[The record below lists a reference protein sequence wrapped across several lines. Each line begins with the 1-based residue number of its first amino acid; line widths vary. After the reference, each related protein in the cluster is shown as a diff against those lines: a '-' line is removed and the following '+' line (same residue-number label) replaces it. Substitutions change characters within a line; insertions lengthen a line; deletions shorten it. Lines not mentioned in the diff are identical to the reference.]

1 MSIVENLQ
9 KAGLTEGEAKVYTAL
24 LKLGSST
31 SGPII
36 KESKVANS
44 IIYRLLDSLIE
55 KGLVSYI
62 IKEKTK
68 YFKAANPQKIMEFI
82 EQKKGKLDESKQLIE
97 KMLPQ
102 LLAMGKPLDETSVQ
116 IFEGFN

>member
-9 KAGLTEGEAKVYTAL
+9 KAGLTEGEAKIYLAL

-44 IIYRLLDSLIE
+44 IIYRILDSLIE

-68 YFKAANPQKIMEFI
+68 YFRAAEPNKII
-82 EQKKGKLDESKQLIE
+82 EYIEEKKEKLEESKDSIQKMIPNLIAFASS
-97 KMLPQ
+97 K
-102 LLAMGKPLDETSVQ
+102 DETTVQ
-116 IFEGFN
+116 

>member
-9 KAGLTEGEAKVYTAL
+9 KAGLTEGEAKIYLAL
-24 LKLGSST
+24 LKLGSSA

-44 IIYRLLDSLIE
+44 IIYRILNSLIE
-55 KGLVSYI
+55 KGLVSYT

-68 YFKAANPQKIMEFI
+68 YFKAANPEKIIEFI
-82 EQKKGKLDESKQLIE
+82 EHKKD
-97 KMLPQ
+97 
-102 LLAMGKPLDETSVQ
+102 ALDETKKS
-116 IFEGFN
+116 INNLLPMLITMSKPSD